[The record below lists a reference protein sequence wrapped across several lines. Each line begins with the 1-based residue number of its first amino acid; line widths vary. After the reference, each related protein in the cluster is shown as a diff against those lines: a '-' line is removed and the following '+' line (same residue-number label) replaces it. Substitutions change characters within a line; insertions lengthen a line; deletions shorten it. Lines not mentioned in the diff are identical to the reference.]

1 MSAPG
6 ERTEEEATAAL
17 EEREWQPRTRVG
29 RMVKEGRIKSIDEIF
44 RRNLP
49 LLEPEI
55 VDYLLPDL
63 KHEVIDTTIVQKM
76 TDAGRIT
83 RFRVV
88 VVVGNMDGYVG
99 LGKGKARQYRFAVE
113 KALRNAKLN
122 IVPVRRGCGSW
133 ECTCGEAHS
142 VPFTVRGKSGSVEV
156 ILKPAPK
163 GTGLVAGDVAKVVLR
178 YAGISDVWSFT
189 KGETR
194 TSYNFA
200 RATYLALRNT
210 YRFVTPMDWGR
221 LVLPRRS

>member
-1 MSAPG
+1 MMRQS
-6 ERTEEEATAAL
+6 L
-17 EEREWQPRTRVG
+17 ENWVPRTKVG
-29 RMVKEGRIKSIDEIF
+29 RLVLEGKITSLEEIF

-55 VDYLLPDL
+55 VDYLIGEQLQ
-63 KHEVIDTTIVQKM
+63 HEVIDVTIVQKM
-76 TDAGRIT
+76 TDAGRVT
-83 RFRVV
+83 RFRAV
-88 VVVGNMDGYVG
+88 VVVGNGDGYVG
-99 LGKGKARQYRFAVE
+99 LGKGKARQFREAIN

-122 IVPVRRGCGSW
+122 ITPVRRGCGSW

-163 GTGLVAGDVAKVVLR
+163 GTGLVAGEVAKKVLR
-178 YAGISDVWSFT
+178 LAGIRDLWTFT

-200 RATYLALRNT
+200 RAVFIALRNT
-210 YRFVTPMDWGR
+210 YRFMTPLDWY
-221 LVLPRRS
+221 RS

>member
-1 MSAPG
+1 VSMMRQS
-6 ERTEEEATAAL
+6 L
-17 EEREWQPRTRVG
+17 ENWVPRTKVG
-29 RMVKEGRIKSIDEIF
+29 RLVLEGKITSLEEIF

-55 VDYLLPDL
+55 VDYLIGEQLQ
-63 KHEVIDTTIVQKM
+63 HEVIDVTIVQKM
-76 TDAGRIT
+76 TDAGRVT
-83 RFRVV
+83 RFRAV
-88 VVVGNMDGYVG
+88 VVVGNGDGYVG
-99 LGKGKARQYRFAVE
+99 LGKGKARQFREAIN

-122 IVPVRRGCGSW
+122 ITPVRRGCGSW

-163 GTGLVAGDVAKVVLR
+163 GTGLVAGEVAKKVLR
-178 YAGISDVWSFT
+178 LAGIRDLWTFT

-200 RATYLALRNT
+200 RAVFIALRNT
-210 YRFVTPMDWGR
+210 YRFMTPLDWY
-221 LVLPRRS
+221 RS